1 MKEQNEKEKP
11 IKMKRK
17 WNNEKKFYLATAIGC
32 AVMLLAIVVTAVL
45 VTGGESDIVIENPN
59 SGISSELPNTSEDN
73 NPVDSGNSADQGG
86 EQGGVTDDEQ
96 VSGLPDGFIAPI
108 QAVSVSNSYGFYYN
122 QTLNSYYEHKGMDF
136 VADAGTEVMAVESGT
151 VESIYKEDILLGTQI
166 TILHDN
172 GVKSVY
178 RFVNEA
184 ETLNVGDRVEKGEVI
199 ATVAEATGDEYKD
212 GAHLHFAVEKDGKTV
227 DPAQY
232 LTLEE
237 K

>member
-1 MKEQNEKEKP
+1 MKEQNEKEKS
-11 IKMKRK
+11 IKSKKK
-17 WNNEKKFYLATAIGC
+17 WNSEKKFYLATAIGC
-32 AVMLLAIVVTAVL
+32 AVMLMAIVLTAVL
-45 VTGGESDIVIENPN
+45 VTGGNDVVV
-59 SGISSELPNTSEDN
+59 D
-73 NPVDSGNSADQGG
+73 NPVGENSSILEESGDEGNSSTNG
-86 EQGGVTDDEQ
+86 EQGGDDNEE
-96 VSGLPDGFIAPI
+96 VAGLPDGFIAPI

-122 QTLNSYYEHKGMDF
+122 QTLNSYYEHQGMDF
-136 VADAGTEVMAVESGT
+136 VAEAGTEVMAVEAGT

-212 GAHLHFAVEKDGKTV
+212 GAHLHFAMEKDGKAV